1 MFTQTNPFQTQ
12 QQQQNLWGSYPQM
25 QSLSQMP
32 YATVGGSPM
41 DMQQMMSCMQT
52 QLNLCTE
59 YMRAD
64 LARRSEAGSAACPVR
79 MRESD
84 SHIYCELYL
93 GQLTIGDVECEV
105 VGNRIICRTR
115 VPMMS
120 SRSWYQAQMPRGFEC
135 FTLPDGRLELCWV
148 CPVSFQAK
156 EIEACF
162 RDNCLCICIPK
173 TEAVATRQSVNVVA
187 NETIARVQ

>member
-1 MFTQTNPFQTQ
+1 ME
-12 QQQQNLWGSYPQM
+12 
-25 QSLSQMP
+25 
-32 YATVGGSPM
+32 
-41 DMQQMMSCMQT
+41 MQQMISCMQT

-59 YMRAD
+59 YIRTD
-64 LARRSEAGSAACPVR
+64 LARRSEASTVCPVR

-93 GQLTIGDVECEV
+93 GQLSVGDVEVEV
-105 VGNRIICRTR
+105 VGNRIICRAR
-115 VPMMS
+115 VPMMG
-120 SRSWYQAQMPRGFEC
+120 SRNWLATAQLPRGFEC
-135 FTLPDGRLELCWV
+135 FTLPDGRVELCWV

-173 TEAVATRQSVNVVA
+173 TEAATTRQSVKVVA
-187 NETIARVQ
+187 SETIARVQ